1 MGEKMLLQEGTR
13 LVMIGDSITD
23 CNRAYDA
30 MPAGWGSF
38 GDGYVNLV
46 NACLTGLA
54 PEQKVMVINKGI
66 SGNTILDLQSRWDE
80 DVLALKP
87 DWVSIMIG
95 VNDAWRHFDG
105 VLSQVVTGNIEIT
118 ANFSEKTING
128 KLYENEGYEP
138 LILLDGKINSAD
150 ITGTASL
157 NINDEAIKQ
166 LQVADNLTAP
176 LTGTFFGQN
185 AEEVAGEAHNSKW
198 GVIFAAEKQ
207 Q

>member
-1 MGEKMLLQEGTR
+1 MVKSLCYLAYKVFYHFNGININTLLKH
-13 LVMIGDSITD
+13 S
-23 CNRAYDA
+23 
-30 MPAGWGSF
+30 
-38 GDGYVNLV
+38 
-46 NACLTGLA
+46 
-54 PEQKVMVINKGI
+54 
-66 SGNTILDLQSRWDE
+66 
-80 DVLALKP
+80 
-87 DWVSIMIG
+87 
-95 VNDAWRHFDG
+95 
-105 VLSQVVTGNIEIT
+105 LSQVVTGNIEIT

>member
-1 MGEKMLLQEGTR
+1 MLTSVKTGFVKDPDTGIVYAFYNG
-13 LVMIGDSITD
+13 LVT
-23 CNRAYDA
+23 
-30 MPAGWGSF
+30 
-38 GDGYVNLV
+38 
-46 NACLTGLA
+46 
-54 PEQKVMVINKGI
+54 PETNIPT
-66 SGNTILDLQSRWDE
+66 SGNVVYGGDKTAQLFTLSN
-80 DVLALKP
+80 
-87 DWVSIMIG
+87 G
-95 VNDAWRHFDG
+95 VQGPIASGDG

-118 ANFSEKTING
+118 ANFSEKTINV